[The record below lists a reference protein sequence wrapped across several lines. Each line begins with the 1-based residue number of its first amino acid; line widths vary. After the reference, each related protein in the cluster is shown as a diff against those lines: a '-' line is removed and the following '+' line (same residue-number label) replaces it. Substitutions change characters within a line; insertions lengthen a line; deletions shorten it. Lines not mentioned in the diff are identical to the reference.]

1 MFCSLLWIR
10 SFLDPI
16 GYEDVNPTGS
26 VSDRFLIFLKFQIQI
41 QIFGPKHCS
50 SVEQE
55 AEKQAQT
62 GHSSKEI
69 NKKGKIKKNRYS
81 DCLTNIKKKLFA
93 YRKKGE
99 KCKQVCN
106 VSQSKE
112 EDIKNFKI

>member
-1 MFCSLLWIR
+1 MFGFDNKPTLWNR

-41 QIFGPKHCS
+41 QILGPKHCS

-62 GHSSKEI
+62 GHGSKEI
-69 NKKGKIKKNRYS
+69 NKI
-81 DCLTNIKKKLFA
+81 
-93 YRKKGE
+93 RKDIE
-99 KCKQVCN
+99 K
-106 VSQSKE
+106 
-112 EDIKNFKI
+112 